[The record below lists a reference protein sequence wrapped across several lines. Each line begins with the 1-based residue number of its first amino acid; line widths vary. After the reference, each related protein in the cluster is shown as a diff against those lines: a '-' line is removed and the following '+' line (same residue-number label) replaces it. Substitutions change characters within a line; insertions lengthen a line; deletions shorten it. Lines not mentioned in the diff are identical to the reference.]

1 MTSST
6 STALPTSDL
15 ATYLRESTAAAHKD
29 AESRPLNRALARG
42 TIPREAWIANL
53 EQLFLLHRALDARVA
68 RSLGRHPEWQAIA
81 DRARVADLE
90 ADLAA
95 FGSTGAPTPV
105 AAIASGVAEIEAA
118 SDDEIAG
125 MLYVTEGSTNGG
137 RFLVKSLTRA
147 LGANGA
153 TPTRAL
159 DPYGDQQPA
168 RWAQFKAVLAAL
180 PFDPVRFDL
189 VRRGA
194 DRMFAMIGEIAEQV
208 WSRAQPAA

>member
-53 EQLFLLHRALDARVA
+53 EQLFLLHRGLDAPVA

-147 LGANGA
+147 PGANSA
-153 TPTRAL
+153 PPTRAP
-159 DPYGDQQPA
+159 DGHSSRPSWRPCRSTRSDST
-168 RWAQFKAVLAAL
+168 WFAAE
-180 PFDPVRFDL
+180 PTVCS
-189 VRRGA
+189 
-194 DRMFAMIGEIAEQV
+194 Q
-208 WSRAQPAA
+208 